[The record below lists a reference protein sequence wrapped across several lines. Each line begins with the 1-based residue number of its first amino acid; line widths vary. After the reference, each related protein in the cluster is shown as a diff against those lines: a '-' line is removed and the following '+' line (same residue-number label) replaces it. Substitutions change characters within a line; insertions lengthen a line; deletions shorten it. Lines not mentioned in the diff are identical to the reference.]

1 MFFQPR
7 IGLHYEDGFK
17 GYKTLVM
24 GVKHHCTLR
33 HCRYFSDCV
42 INRNCAQY
50 DAICPA
56 YDCRNY
62 VNGRKMCEVCISSG
76 GKHCVYYEQR
86 TVEEKRSEYLLSQS
100 NIIEI
105 NAFLEEND
113 HYPAYTYFT
122 KLMLNKADDFS
133 DDEKID
139 FWEHVAFANFLQYFC
154 DTPQVP
160 KYEGDALSYREED
173 WTAFQE
179 VLNELQ
185 PEVIFVWNPA
195 LKALLDK
202 KIADNAVSG
211 LAYFDDFRSETL
223 TVNRYLY
230 KVQPKNT
237 PAELFA
243 GFSQRFCPDSDET
256 TCVSLMLNALQKA
269 RFRHF
274 VPADGIRVTAEMLAF
289 VSGSVWDKDLSKFL
303 CGKLQS
309 RYAGLSVCDKNGLF
323 TAFESEIK
331 ELTQGHRCVSSFYL
345 DFLETK
351 AIAVEGFLSD
361 LSWFDLGK
369 TVPFDDADTA
379 ILFLTQPD
387 AALQSAL
394 KALERK
400 SLSQVILLL
409 HGNECDKL
417 LFDVAES
424 QCLSRIVEREDALLL
439 RFCCDVGENV
449 CLEKDGK
456 KLYLRRGN
464 LLRGLSLRPSDYLS
478 VSMSRAELNNLVY
491 SVFHK
496 SSFPVETAKG
506 ERDFV
511 ELLVGLFDKNYVCRH
526 GKRLKAVKGK
536 SGQLLFYG
544 LHRSGLSW
552 NDLERLFADGNIAKN
567 ATPKKIA
574 KQLVNPSP
582 SARHYR
588 ELFGL

>member
-1 MFFQPR
+1 MFFRPR
-7 IGLHYEDGFK
+7 IGQHYDEGFK
-17 GYKTLVM
+17 GYRTLVL

-33 HCRYFSDCV
+33 HCRYFADCV
-42 INRNCAQY
+42 LNRNCAHY
-50 DAICPA
+50 NETCPA

-62 VNGRKMCEVCISSG
+62 YNGRKMCEDCIGIG
-76 GKHCVYYEQR
+76 GERCVYYEPR
-86 TVEEKRSEYLLSQS
+86 TMEEKRREYLLSQS

-122 KLMLNKADDFS
+122 KLMLNKADDFT
-133 DDEKID
+133 DEEKID

-154 DTPQVP
+154 ECPQVP
-160 KYEGDALSYREED
+160 EYDTVNYRQED
-173 WTAFQE
+173 WAAFQE

-195 LKALLDK
+195 LKALLDR
-202 KIADNAVSG
+202 KIADDAVSG

-230 KVQPKNT
+230 KVRPKNT

-269 RFRHF
+269 RFLHF
-274 VPADGIRVTAEMLAF
+274 VPADGIRVTAEMLEF
-289 VSGSVWDKDLSKFL
+289 VNGSVWDKDLSKFL

-309 RYAGLSVCDKNGLF
+309 RYAGHPTCVKNGIF
-323 TAFESEIK
+323 TVFESEIK
-331 ELTQGHRCVSSFYL
+331 KLAQGHRCVSSFYL
-345 DFLETK
+345 DFLEAK
-351 AIAVEGFLSD
+351 AIAVEGSLGY

-387 AALQSAL
+387 AALQGAL
-394 KALERK
+394 KALEGK

-409 HGNECDKL
+409 HGKECDKL

-424 QCLSRIVEREDALLL
+424 QCLSRIVERGDALLL
-439 RFCCDVGENV
+439 HFCCDAGEKV
-449 CLEKDGK
+449 CLEMDGK

-464 LLRGLSLRPSDYLS
+464 LLRGQSLRPSDYLS
-478 VSMSRAELNNLVY
+478 VSVSRTELNDLVY

-496 SSFPVETAKG
+496 SSFPVQTAKG

-511 ELLVGLFDKNYVCRH
+511 ELLEGLFDRNCICRH

-552 NDLERLFADGNIAKN
+552 SDVERLFADGNIAKN
-567 ATPKKIA
+567 ATPKKVA
-574 KQLVNPSP
+574 NLLETPSP
-582 SARHYR
+582 SARYYR

>member
-42 INRNCAQY
+42 INRNCEQY

-202 KIADNAVSG
+202 KIADNAVPG

-230 KVQPKNT
+230 KVRPKNT

-243 GFSQRFCPDSDET
+243 GFSQRFCLDSDET
-256 TCVSLMLNALQKA
+256 TSVSLMLNALQKA

-309 RYAGLSVCDKNGLF
+309 RYAGHLACVKNGLF
-323 TAFESEIK
+323 TVFESEIK
-331 ELTQGHRCVSSFYL
+331 KLAQGHRCVSSFYL
-345 DFLETK
+345 DFLEAK
-351 AIAVEGFLSD
+351 AIAVEGSLGY

-369 TVPFDDADTA
+369 TVSFDDADTA

-387 AALQSAL
+387 AALQGAL
-394 KALERK
+394 KALREKR
-400 SLSQVILLL
+400 LSQVILLL
-409 HGNECDKL
+409 HADGCDRL
-417 LFDVAES
+417 LFDVTES
-424 QCLSRIVEREDALLL
+424 PCLCRIVEKGQALML
-439 RFCCDVGENV
+439 RFCSDAGEKV
-449 CLEKDGK
+449 RLEHDGSK
-456 KLYLRRGN
+456 TYVRRN
-464 LLRGLSLRPSDYLS
+464 TLLRGLSLLPCDYISAGMTKSDLD
-478 VSMSRAELNNLVY
+478 NLVF
-491 SVFHK
+491 SVFQK
-496 SSFPVETAKG
+496 PTVKVQTTKG
-506 ERDFV
+506 KWD
-511 ELLVGLFDKNYVCRH
+511 LVGLLWRLIEDGYVCRQ
-526 GKRLKAVKGK
+526 GKRLKAVKGR
-536 SGQLLFYG
+536 SGQMLFYG

>member
-7 IGLHYEDGFK
+7 IGQHYQEGFE
-17 GYKTLVM
+17 GYKTLVL

-33 HCRYFSDCV
+33 HCRYFADCV
-42 INRNCAQY
+42 MYRNCAQY

-62 VNGRKMCEVCISSG
+62 VNGRKICEDCITNG
-76 GKHCVYYEQR
+76 GKPCVYYEQR
-86 TVEEKRSEYLLSQS
+86 TAEEKRREYLLSQS

-105 NAFLEEND
+105 NAFLEVND
-113 HYPAYTYFT
+113 HYPAHTYFT
-122 KLMLNKADDFS
+122 KLMLNKAVDVS
-133 DDEKID
+133 DGEKID
-139 FWEHVAFANFLQYFC
+139 FWEHVAFTNYLQYFC

-160 KYEGDALSYREED
+160 KYEVDALSYREED
-173 WTAFQE
+173 WAAFQE

-185 PEVIFVWNPA
+185 PEVIFVWNSA
-195 LKALLDK
+195 LKALLDS

-230 KVQPKNT
+230 KVRPKNT
-237 PAELFA
+237 PAVLFA
-243 GFSQRFCPDSDET
+243 DFCQRFCPDSDVAA
-256 TCVSLMLNALQKA
+256 CVSLMLNALQKA

-274 VPADGIRVTAEMLAF
+274 VPADDMEITTEMLAF
-289 VSGSVWDKDLSKFL
+289 VRGSIWDKDLSKFL

-309 RYAGLSVCDKNGLF
+309 LDVGHPACDKNGIF
-323 TAFESEIK
+323 TVFESEIK
-331 ELTQGHRCVSSFYL
+331 KLTQGHRCVSSFYL

-351 AIAVEGFLSD
+351 AIAVEGPLCD

-369 TVPFDDADTA
+369 TASFDDADTA
-379 ILFLTQPD
+379 IFFLTQPD
-387 AALQSAL
+387 AALQDAL
-394 KALERK
+394 KALEEKR
-400 SLSQVILLL
+400 LSQVVLLL
-409 HGNECDKL
+409 LPDGCDKL
-417 LFDVAES
+417 LLDVAES
-424 QCLSRIVEREDALLL
+424 QCLSRIVERDNALLL
-439 RFCCDVGENV
+439 RFCSDAGEKV
-449 CLEKDGK
+449 CLENDGK

-464 LLRGLSLRPSDYLS
+464 LLRGQSLRPSDYLS
-478 VSMSRAELNNLVY
+478 VTLSRTELNDLVY
-491 SVFHK
+491 SVFRK
-496 SSFPVETAKG
+496 SSFPVDTAKG

-511 ELLVGLFDKNYVCRH
+511 ELLEGLFDRNYVCRQ

-582 SARHYR
+582 SARHYL

>member
-33 HCRYFSDCV
+33 HCCYFADCV
-42 INRNCAQY
+42 MNRNCEHY
-50 DAICPA
+50 NEICPA

-62 VNGRKMCEVCISSG
+62 YNGRKMCEDCIGTG
-76 GKHCVYYEQR
+76 GERCVYYEPR
-86 TVEEKRSEYLLSQS
+86 TVEEKRREYLLSQS

-160 KYEGDALSYREED
+160 RYDCDALSYREED
-173 WTAFQE
+173 WAAFQE

-230 KVQPKNT
+230 KVRPKNT

-256 TCVSLMLNALQKA
+256 TSVRLMLNALQKA
-269 RFRHF
+269 RFRQF
-274 VPADGIRVTAEMLAF
+274 VPADDVELTAAMLAF
-289 VSGSVWDKDLSKFL
+289 VSGSVWDKDLMHSL
-303 CGKLQS
+303 VVKLQADS
-309 RYAGLSVCDKNGLF
+309 GLDDIV
-323 TAFESEIK
+323 TAFEPEIK
-331 ELTQGHRCVSSFYL
+331 ALTKGQQCLSSFLL
-345 DFLETK
+345 DFIETK
-351 AIAVEGFLSD
+351 AIDVGGELRE

-369 TVPFDDADTA
+369 TAPLSGTDTMVV
-379 ILFLTQPD
+379 FLTQPND
-387 AALQSAL
+387 TLKLAL
-394 KALERK
+394 KALNDNKLAR
-400 SLSQVILLL
+400 LLL
-409 HGNECDKL
+409 LLKTDDSDK
-417 LFDVAES
+417 FVSDVAES
-424 QCLSRIVEREDALLL
+424 PCLSCVVERGQGLLL
-439 RFCCDVGENV
+439 CFNCDAGERV
-449 CLEKDGK
+449 CLEMDGK
-456 KLYLRRGN
+456 SCISAVATCCVGSRCARPTIYRFRCQ
-464 LLRGLSLRPSDYLS
+464 GLSLTIWFIVCSISRRFLLRRLRESVILS
-478 VSMSRAELNNLVY
+478 TCLRVCSIKITFAGRA
-491 SVFHK
+491 
-496 SSFPVETAKG
+496 
-506 ERDFV
+506 
-511 ELLVGLFDKNYVCRH
+511 
-526 GKRLKAVKGK
+526 
-536 SGQLLFYG
+536 
-544 LHRSGLSW
+544 
-552 NDLERLFADGNIAKN
+552 N
-567 ATPKKIA
+567 A
-574 KQLVNPSP
+574 
-582 SARHYR
+582 
-588 ELFGL
+588 